1 MSRCISYWKWGILQ
15 CHVSCQGCNFC
26 GRGIHIT
33 GIKHRKHSIWTTWAK
48 CHVQLTAQPNKPTW
62 TCIRICR
69 CLYTYMIVYV
79 NMNTPTCM
87 YGFQFI
93 VPTNSREQTGF
104 SWTSQDRP
112 APWWYT
118 EPRACPLVH
127 EPSPPDNKRLGW
139 VGLIGAT
146 RAIKCQTLMCCEGHG
161 FRDYPWFSHKCH
173 CWTLNF
179 CCFLPFIF
187 PNWHIPVRDFCKEWT
202 HQPLVTSSHPSS
214 HPPPHRDWWNQ

>member
-1 MSRCISYWKWGILQ
+1 MFIY
-15 CHVSCQGCNFC
+15 VYD
-26 GRGIHIT
+26 
-33 GIKHRKHSIWTTWAK
+33 
-48 CHVQLTAQPNKPTW
+48 
-62 TCIRICR
+62 RICKYA
-69 CLYTYMIVYV
+69 YT
-79 NMNTPTCM
+79 NMHVW
-87 YGFQFI
+87 FSI

-146 RAIKCQTLMCCEGHG
+146 RAIKCQTLMCCEGHT

-173 CWTLNF
+173 CWTLDF
-179 CCFLPFIF
+179 CCFLPLIF
-187 PNWHIPVRDFCKEWT
+187 AYDTFQLETFARNQHTPATCQFLP
-202 HQPLVTSSHPSS
+202 SSS